1 MPQSGSATAKVRDS
15 TPAVALLF
23 ALAFEFLE
31 AHAFRRVPVAISCAL
46 VGNAFDLEN
55 EYLIGA
61 NLAWPGGA
69 GPNAMVDGDGR

>member
-1 MPQSGSATAKVRDS
+1 MPQSGSAAVMVVGS

-31 AHAFRRVPVAISCAL
+31 TYALWRMAVTISRAL
-46 VGNAFDLEN
+46 VGDAFDLEN
-55 EYLIGA
+55 EYLISA

-69 GPNAMVDGDGR
+69 GANAMVDGYSG